1 MIAFSLKEVAEA
13 STARRYAH
21 LQSIERSHLEE
32 LEWWQCRDD
41 PVYFINN
48 YCYTCDPRD
57 LSTWPFDLFP
67 KQAEFIRWIEQ
78 REKQQE
84 DGVVEKSRD
93 VGVTWLCCAYA
104 LHGWLF
110 RMNFHVGFGSRK
122 LELVDRLGD
131 LDCIF
136 EKMRF
141 MLYGLPNWM
150 RPKGYKRSEHDNH
163 ARLVNPQLGTTITGE
178 GGDNIGRGGRKLI
191 YFVDEAAFLERQ
203 QSVERALSQTTRVRI
218 DVSTHNGP
226 GTVFYRKRFSGTVPV
241 FVFDWKDDPR
251 KNYTAKDELGKV
263 YYPWYEEQKRR
274 FDRVTVAQE
283 IDRDASASIEGI
295 CIPAMWVLA
304 AVDLVLANTGSRKI
318 AGFDVGEEG
327 PDLSTVIGRVG
338 STVEMEDIVAWGRC
352 NTTETAWRAYDGLI
366 KMKAAEVRYDA
377 GGPGM
382 GVKGTWECSDKR
394 FPFQIIPVDFGATCS
409 EHTIWPDGQTS
420 KQKFINVRAEMWW
433 ALRVRFEKA
442 YEYVVEGKEH
452 PYEEMISIP
461 NHPQLIAELSMPLVK
476 YTGDG
481 GRIQLES
488 KKDMRKRGVKSPDFG
503 DGLALAFWTPK
514 LKEAWVG

>member
-1 MIAFSLKEVAEA
+1 MIGFSLKEAAEI

-21 LQSIERSHLEE
+21 KESIERSHLEE

-67 KQAEFIRWIEQ
+67 KQAEFIRWIEA

-141 MLYGLPNWM
+141 MLYGLPPWM
-150 RPKGYKRSEHDNH
+150 KPQGFKRSEHDNH

-251 KNYTAKDELGKV
+251 KNYTVKDERGNV
-263 YYPWYEEQKRR
+263 SYPWYEEQKRR
-274 FDRVTVAQE
+274 FDKVTIAQE

-295 CIPAMWVLA
+295 CIPAAWVKA
-304 AVDLVLANTGSRKI
+304 AVDLVLVTGTMKV
-318 AGFDVGEEG
+318 AGFDIGEEG
-327 PDLSTVIGRVG
+327 VDLSVVIGRTGPV
-338 STVEMEDIVAWGRC
+338 VEMDDVTYWGKC
-352 NTTETAWRAYDGLI
+352 NTTETTWKGTDALEAMG
-366 KMKAAEVRYDA
+366 AVQVTYDA
-377 GGPGM
+377 DGPGM
-382 GVKGTWECSDKR
+382 GVKATWATTTRSV
-394 FPFQIIPVDFGATCS
+394 PFTIIPFHGGETPS
-409 EHTIWPDGQTS
+409 QHTFWDDGQTS
-420 KQKFINVRAEMWW
+420 AEKFFNTRAEAWW
-433 ALRVRFEKA
+433 ALRVRFEKT
-442 YEYVVEGKEH
+442 YEFVVEGRQH
-452 PYEEMISIP
+452 PYSEMISIP
-461 NHPQLIAELSMPLVK
+461 NHQQLIAELSTPLIFHTDK
-476 YTGDG
+476 GK
-481 GRIQLES
+481 IQLES
-488 KKDMRKRGVKSPDFG
+488 KKDMKKRGVKSPDFG
-503 DGLALAFWTPK
+503 DALAMAFWTPK
-514 LKEAWVG
+514 LKEVWVA